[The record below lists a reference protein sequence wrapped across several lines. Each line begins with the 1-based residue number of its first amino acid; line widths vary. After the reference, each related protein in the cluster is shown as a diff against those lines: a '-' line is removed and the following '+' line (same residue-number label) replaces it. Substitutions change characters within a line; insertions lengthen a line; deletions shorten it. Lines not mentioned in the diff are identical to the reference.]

1 MHSKYAQRMFL
12 WNSIASARTISL
24 CLCAGNGSSLLSSK
38 RLNAHGLLRGSVPC
52 PQIETGR
59 SQQRDHWKRHYGCGS
74 DWGRPKIPLM
84 KTIFPVPMEQPRFSP
99 IPESFPPS
107 WKKKD
112 KQKERP
118 VPFGPSYITYLTQLA
133 PQVLC
138 RLIRASFASRG
149 KAARNSTETCQRG
162 ETENWDVNTGSWDVF
177 PGLVHFCHTAAAGRR
192 KKGRKWVG

>member
-1 MHSKYAQRMFL
+1 
-12 WNSIASARTISL
+12 
-24 CLCAGNGSSLLSSK
+24 
-38 RLNAHGLLRGSVPC
+38 
-52 PQIETGR
+52 
-59 SQQRDHWKRHYGCGS
+59 
-74 DWGRPKIPLM
+74 
-84 KTIFPVPMEQPRFSP
+84 MEQPRFSP

-192 KKGRKWVG
+192 KKGRKWGASTEGRKEESGEPAPGPCQILRWTDTPPRPPHLYFTRRKP